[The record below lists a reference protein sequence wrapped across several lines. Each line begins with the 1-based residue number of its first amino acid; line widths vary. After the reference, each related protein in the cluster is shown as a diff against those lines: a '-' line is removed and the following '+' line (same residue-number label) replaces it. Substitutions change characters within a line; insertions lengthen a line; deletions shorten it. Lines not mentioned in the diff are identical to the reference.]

1 MNEDQLTGS
10 QKEVLA
16 AGLLTSGFNCVLQMP
31 TGGGKTWLAEQAI
44 RATLCCGARA
54 IYLTPLRALATE
66 LYDKWRGEFA
76 GFQVG
81 VFTGDYSTGGR
92 PLPVPFRDAQFLVM
106 TPERLDACT
115 RTWRSHWSWLPEVDL
130 VVADEL
136 HLLGDGR
143 RGARLEGAISRLR
156 RLNPFSRVL
165 GLSATL
171 GNRAELAEWF
181 DGVEYAS
188 CRRPVP
194 LEWRFAR
201 YAKASD
207 KPALLAA
214 EVRRNVRAGGKSLV
228 FVQSRRRAEELSRFL
243 SSQGLRA
250 RHHHAGLNHETR
262 GGVERDFRS
271 HLLDVLVAT
280 ATLEMGIN
288 LPVRQVVLY
297 DVQAFDGSDFR
308 PLTTNSV
315 WQRVGR
321 AGRRGLDHSGE
332 AVLIVP
338 RWDRISEGYAEGVFE
353 PVRSALA
360 RPGALAEQ
368 IVAEVASGLSR
379 TPGQLVATFRHS
391 LAAHQRSLPPVE
403 NTVREM
409 CRAGMIT
416 DAPPDDDAP
425 CHGASVGFL
434 RATRLGRIAARHM
447 LAPATVA
454 LFRTVCERQA
464 EMSFFDLFLLS
475 ACTDDCEPLLP
486 VDFEEIDSLA
496 DSLAKERSFLLQ
508 LSRAQVVGILEA
520 DGKRLLASIKNALV
534 ARSWTRV
541 GDAPR
546 VAEEHDCYPFEVER
560 LRESLTRLLTAMSA
574 IFAAPVEGDEV
585 PSYAV
590 ENGRLREC
598 VRAARAM
605 VAGGMDEFGVTLT
618 VVGGIGTKNARR
630 LIGEGVANVEQLA
643 LLGADEFHR
652 FRGIS
657 AKRIAS
663 WVSEAKRVA
672 LTQTALVFRET
683 APYVKVAPVGWVP
696 GVDPYRLRRALDLNV
711 RVADG
716 GTYLITGGLEPH
728 VVRLQGG
735 ILICDCADSARGNSC
750 KHVLAVRMRNG
761 DRQLKLLTD
770 KLAHTPASADRVD
783 VFELW
788 SCAGGRIARKAS

>member
-1 MNEDQLTGS
+1 M
-10 QKEVLA
+10 LA

-76 GFQVG
+76 GFRVG

-115 RTWRSHWSWLPEVDL
+115 RTWRSHWSWIPEVDL

-308 PLTTNSV
+308 PLTANSV

-379 TPGQLVATFRHS
+379 TPSQLVATFKHS
-391 LAAHQRSLPPVE
+391 LAAHQGSLPPVE

-409 CRAGMIT
+409 CRAGMIK

-425 CHGASVGFL
+425 CQGASVGCL

-464 EMSFFDLFLLS
+464 EMSFFDLFLLA

-496 DSLAKERSFLLQ
+496 DSLAKEQSFLLQ

-560 LRESLTRLLTAMSA
+560 LRESLTRLLTAMAA

-618 VVGGIGTKNARR
+618 MVGGIGTKTARR
-630 LIGEGVANVEQLA
+630 LIGEGVADVEQLA

-683 APYVKVAPVGWVP
+683 APYVNVAPVGWVP
-696 GVDPYRLRRALDLNV
+696 GVDPYRLRRALDLSV
-711 RVADG
+711 RAADG

-788 SCAGGRIARKAS
+788 SYAGGQIERKAS